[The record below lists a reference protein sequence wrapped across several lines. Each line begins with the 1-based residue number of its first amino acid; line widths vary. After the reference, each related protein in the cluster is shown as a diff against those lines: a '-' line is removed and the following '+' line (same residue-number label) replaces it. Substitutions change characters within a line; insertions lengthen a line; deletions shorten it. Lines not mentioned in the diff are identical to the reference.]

1 MNFGRLFSS
10 TLRSLR
16 VLMIAFACALV
27 LFVNATPALAI
38 GSTQSNPAEGETRLD
53 EIFEK
58 SEDMLKSDNALDADK
73 VRQQANQ
80 GINEIQGSADVQ
92 QMNRPS
98 NSQRATSAAEEV
110 QQAVGKAM
118 DKVRGKN

>member
-1 MNFGRLFSS
+1 M
-10 TLRSLR
+10 
-16 VLMIAFACALV
+16 LMIAFACALV

>member
-10 TLRSLR
+10 VLRSLR

-38 GSTQSNPAEGETRLD
+38 GSTRSNPTEGETRLD

-80 GINEIQGSADVQ
+80 GINEIQGSADVE
-92 QMNRPS
+92 QMNRPG
-98 NSQRATSAAEEV
+98 NSRQATSAAEEV
-110 QQAVGKAM
+110 QQAAGKAM
-118 DKVRGKN
+118 DKVRGKS